1 MDQPAEHGVAAPT
14 EPRSILRMP
23 RDVFE
28 AVEHIVYIAL
38 AVLLSLTGVLTLA
51 GAALALLGAL
61 RDWTGVEPI
70 LLVVER
76 LLFAL
81 MLIEILHTVRAS
93 IRSGTLTPE
102 PFLVVGLIASIRRML
117 VITLESS
124 QQTQAGNW
132 TPQHE
137 SLFRAA
143 MTELAVLGG
152 LILVLVVSIHLLR
165 RRHAA

>member
-1 MDQPAEHGVAAPT
+1 MDSASPPPAAP
-14 EPRSILRMP
+14 RRLLRVP
-23 RDVFE
+23 RDLFE
-28 AVEHIVYIAL
+28 TVEHAIYVAL
-38 AVLLSLTGVLTLA
+38 AALLSLAAVLAL
-51 GAALALLGAL
+51 GSAALASLGAL
-61 RDWTGVEPI
+61 RDWSDVEPV

-81 MLIEILHTVRAS
+81 MLVEILHTVRAS

-124 QQTQAGNW
+124 QQTHAGKW
-132 TPQHE
+132 SAESE
-137 SLFRAA
+137 SLFRAS
-143 MTELAVLGG
+143 MTELGVLAG
-152 LILVLVVSIHLLR
+152 LILVLVVSIFLLR